1 MENYQIEQRIKI
13 DFAYSGVPPR
23 VYAKQYDNNMRVV
36 AVDLY
41 NNGVPYVV
49 PAGYSV
55 NIRMEKLD
63 GHHVYNPALF
73 GTGNTVFA
81 ILTQQM
87 LTHPGELMAEM
98 EVVQAE
104 NVLKTATFMVVCVPS
119 MIPPGEI
126 ESTDEYKTLQELSA
140 QALTAAKSAE
150 ESAREAEASQSAAAE
165 SAETASAAATTAAEN
180 SESAQA
186 AALQA
191 AASAAAAAESA
202 EQAVQM
208 AVGAKGWYADPESL
222 QAAYSAGQNGWWA
235 IVGTTDTIWTWDSDT
250 EAWTDSGDK
259 TDLSEYPAWADLA
272 GKLLVLCNCIYEDG
286 THAITKQSAKQNTG
300 VQYTIVMVPTHDYT
314 AGDAVTIAGEA
325 VAVKYQASDAAVQTG
340 AWLAGRPV
348 QAEVYGGTLYLA
360 ANQPSQGGDGNVT
373 MAGGAEITVPEDWGP
388 GPWKLEFTEDE
399 EAGSAP
405 LGPNVAGYVGEI
417 VYFADSILRENHV
430 WADGKPIDTEQWP
443 ELAEYAAKAG
453 WWQNEAGQYL
463 TPDLRGR
470 FLLGAD
476 DRHTPNS
483 IGGEE
488 NHTLLINEMPDHY
501 HHYPVNSPGTASGI
515 WGPVNTLQQNG
526 DVTSATLS
534 TGNSQPH
541 NNMPPYYVVVPQIR
555 AKVDV
560 VYAKMPEAIPA
571 GDVTYDNT
579 GSGLQAETVQ
589 GAVDEV
595 ARRTDGL
602 INIDDIVFSLSAPF
616 NTLTCTAKVV
626 NGNLIGVVK
635 GNSSTPSA
643 VSVSCNYN
651 ISTGAVL
658 GTSNITRNISG
669 TTALLYADV
678 NYNTQISSVDDLV
691 HVLINFSAKWDPTWT
706 KKEAR

>member
-1 MENYQIEQRIKI
+1 MEANIDNAAPYIGENGNWFRWNVAQRAYEDTGSPARGEKGERGEQGPQGSEGEQGETGPQGPR
-13 DFAYSGVPPR
+13 GVPGPKGESGEAGPKGEKGDR
-23 VYAKQYDNNMRVV
+23 GEPGPQGPKGDTGDPIHVAGSYSSVAELEAAHPQGDGGNAYLVEGMLYIWDRTAWQKTNFSSLTPEDQAK
-36 AVDLY
+36 VDHL
-41 NNGVPYVV
+41 P
-49 PAGYSV
+49 
-55 NIRMEKLD
+55 ED
-63 GHHVYNPALF
+63 
-73 GTGNTVFA
+73 T
-81 ILTQQM
+81 
-87 LTHPGELMAEM
+87 
-98 EVVQAE
+98 
-104 NVLKTATFMVVCVPS
+104 
-119 MIPPGEI
+119 
-126 ESTDEYKTLQELSA
+126 
-140 QALTAAKSAE
+140 
-150 ESAREAEASQSAAAE
+150 
-165 SAETASAAATTAAEN
+165 
-180 SESAQA
+180 A
-186 AALQA
+186 AAL
-191 AASAAAAAESA
+191 ES
-202 EQAVQM
+202 
-208 AVGAKGWYADPESL
+208 KADL
-222 QAAYSAGQNGWWA
+222 
-235 IVGTTDTIWTWDSDT
+235 
-250 EAWTDSGDK
+250 
-259 TDLSEYPAWADLA
+259 ADLA
-272 GKLLVLCNCIYEDG
+272 GKLLVPCNCIYEDG
-286 THAITKQSAKQNTG
+286 THAITKQSAKQDTG
-300 VQYTIVMVPTHDYT
+300 AQYTIVMVPTHDYT

-348 QAEVYGGTLYLA
+348 QAEVFGGTLYLA

-373 MAGGAEITVPEDWGP
+373 MADGAEITVPEDWGP
-388 GPWKLEFTEDE
+388 GPWKLELTEDE

-417 VYFADSILRENHV
+417 VYFADSILRPNHV
-430 WADGKPIDTEQWP
+430 WADGGAIDARQWP

-453 WWQNEAGQYL
+453 WWRNEAGQYL

-476 DRHTPNS
+476 DRHIPNS

-534 TGNSQPH
+534 TGNSHPH

-595 ARRTDGL
+595 AGRTSGL
-602 INIDDIVFSLSAPF
+602 VDIDDVTISFGDGWEIYNHSIEV
-616 NTLTCTAKVV
+616 K
-626 NGNLIGVVK
+626 NGVLCGFVL
-635 GNSSTPSA
+635 A
-643 VSVSCNYN
+643 VSEKPRAFTPVSNYN
-651 ISTGAVL
+651 IKGRIALGIGMLDDGIFAPLAIDMDST
-658 GTSNITRNISG
+658 TNIDRWLQIWAIIS
-669 TTALLYADV
+669 
-678 NYNTQISSVDDLV
+678 IP
-691 HVLINFSAKWDPTWT
+691 WDPTWT

>member
-1 MENYQIEQRIKI
+1 M
-13 DFAYSGVPPR
+13 
-23 VYAKQYDNNMRVV
+23 
-36 AVDLY
+36 
-41 NNGVPYVV
+41 
-49 PAGYSV
+49 
-55 NIRMEKLD
+55 
-63 GHHVYNPALF
+63 ALSKYRD
-73 GTGNTVFA
+73 A
-81 ILTQQM
+81 
-87 LTHPGELMAEM
+87 AEM
-98 EVVQAE
+98 EANIDNAAPYIGENGNWFRWNVAQRAYEDTGSPARGEKGEQGEQGPQGPEGEQGETGPQGPRGVPGPKGESGEAGPKGEKGDRGEPGPQGPKGDTGDPIHVAGSYSSVAE
-104 NVLKTATFMVVCVPS
+104 LEAAHPQGDGGNAYLVEGMLYIWDKTAWQ
-119 MIPPGEI
+119 
-126 ESTDEYKTLQELSA
+126 KTNFSSLTPED
-140 QALTAAKSAE
+140 QAKVDHLPEDT
-150 ESAREAEASQSAAAE
+150 
-165 SAETASAAATTAAEN
+165 
-180 SESAQA
+180 A
-186 AALQA
+186 AAL
-191 AASAAAAAESA
+191 ES
-202 EQAVQM
+202 
-208 AVGAKGWYADPESL
+208 KAD
-222 QAAYSAGQNGWWA
+222 
-235 IVGTTDTIWTWDSDT
+235 V
-250 EAWTDSGDK
+250 
-259 TDLSEYPAWADLA
+259 ADLA
-272 GKLLVLCNCIYEDG
+272 RKLLVPCDCIYEDG
-286 THAITKQSAKQNTG
+286 THAITKQSAKQHTG
-300 VQYTIVMVPTHDYT
+300 AQYTIVMVPTHDYT

-348 QAEVYGGTLYLA
+348 QAEVFGGTLYLA
-360 ANQPSQGGDGNVT
+360 ANQPSQRGDGNVT

-417 VYFADSILRENHV
+417 VCFADSILRPNHV
-430 WADGKPIDTEQWP
+430 WADGGAIDARQWP

-453 WWQNEAGQYL
+453 WWRNEAMQYIV
-463 TPDLRGR
+463 PDLRGR

-476 DRHTPNS
+476 DRHIPNS

-534 TGNSQPH
+534 TGNSHPH

-595 ARRTDGL
+595 AGRTSGL
-602 INIDDIVFSLSAPF
+602 VDIDDVTISFGDGWEIYNHSIEV
-616 NTLTCTAKVV
+616 K
-626 NGNLIGVVK
+626 NGVLCGFVL
-635 GNSSTPSA
+635 A
-643 VSVSCNYN
+643 VSEKPRAFTPVSNYN
-651 ISTGAVL
+651 IKGRIALGIGMLDDGIFAPLAIDMDSTTYIDRWLQIWA
-658 GTSNITRNISG
+658 IIS
-669 TTALLYADV
+669 
-678 NYNTQISSVDDLV
+678 IP
-691 HVLINFSAKWDPTWT
+691 WDPTWT

>member
-1 MENYQIEQRIKI
+1 M
-13 DFAYSGVPPR
+13 
-23 VYAKQYDNNMRVV
+23 
-36 AVDLY
+36 
-41 NNGVPYVV
+41 
-49 PAGYSV
+49 
-55 NIRMEKLD
+55 
-63 GHHVYNPALF
+63 ALSKYRD
-73 GTGNTVFA
+73 A
-81 ILTQQM
+81 
-87 LTHPGELMAEM
+87 AEM
-98 EVVQAE
+98 EANIDNAAPYIGENGNWFRWNVAQRAYEDTGSPARGEKGERGEQGPQGSEGEQGETGPQGPQGVPGPKGESGEAGPKGEKGDRGEPGPQGPKGDTGDPIHIAGSYSSVAELEAAHPQGDGGNAYLVEGMLYIWDRTAWQKTNFSSLTPEDQAKVDHLPE
-104 NVLKTATFMVVCVPS
+104 DT
-119 MIPPGEI
+119 
-126 ESTDEYKTLQELSA
+126 
-140 QALTAAKSAE
+140 
-150 ESAREAEASQSAAAE
+150 
-165 SAETASAAATTAAEN
+165 
-180 SESAQA
+180 A
-186 AALQA
+186 AAL
-191 AASAAAAAESA
+191 ES
-202 EQAVQM
+202 
-208 AVGAKGWYADPESL
+208 KADL
-222 QAAYSAGQNGWWA
+222 
-235 IVGTTDTIWTWDSDT
+235 
-250 EAWTDSGDK
+250 
-259 TDLSEYPAWADLA
+259 ADLA
-272 GKLLVLCNCIYEDG
+272 GKLLVPCNCIYEDG
-286 THAITKQSAKQNTG
+286 THAITKQSAKQHTG
-300 VQYTIVMVPTHDYT
+300 AQYTIVMVPTHDYT

-325 VAVKYQASDAAVQTG
+325 VAVKYQASDVAVQTG

-348 QAEVYGGTLYLA
+348 QAEVFGGTLYLA

-388 GPWKLEFTEDE
+388 GPWELEFTEDE
-399 EAGSAP
+399 EAGSVP

-417 VYFADSILRENHV
+417 VYFADSILRPNHIR
-430 WADGKPIDTEQWP
+430 ADGGAIDAQQWP

-453 WWQNEAGQYL
+453 WRQNEAGQHL

-470 FLLGAD
+470 FLLGASD
-476 DRHTPNS
+476 GYTVGET
-483 IGGEE
+483 GGEE
-488 NHTLLINEMPDHY
+488 NHTLTVAEMPKHNHMEILGY
-501 HHYPVNSPGTASGI
+501 EPGNDPYAFAWQSLGHRT
-515 WGPVNTLQQNG
+515 PETLAG
-526 DVTSATLS
+526 AGHTSMEGLD
-534 TGNSQPH
+534 QPH

-579 GSGLQAETVQ
+579 GSGLQAKTVQ

-595 ARRTDGL
+595 AGRTDGL

>member
-41 NNGVPYVV
+41 NNGVPYIV

-140 QALTAAKSAE
+140 QALAAAKSTE

-165 SAETASAAATTAAEN
+165 SAETASSAATSAAEN

-202 EQAVQM
+202 EQAAQM

-222 QAAYSAGQNGWWA
+222 QVAYPAGQNGWWA

-259 TDLSEYPAWADLA
+259 TDLSKYPAWADLA
-272 GKLLVLCNCIYEDG
+272 GKLLVPCNCIYEDG
-286 THAITKQSAKQNTG
+286 THAITKQSAKQDTG
-300 VQYTIVMVPTHDYT
+300 AQYTIVMVPTHDYT

-348 QAEVYGGTLYLA
+348 QAEVFGGTLYLA

-373 MAGGAEITVPEDWGP
+373 MADGAEITVPEDWGP
-388 GPWKLEFTEDE
+388 GPWKLELTEDE

-453 WWQNEAGQYL
+453 WRRNEAMQYIV
-463 TPDLRGR
+463 PDLRGR
-470 FLLGAD
+470 FLLGASEG
-476 DRHTPNS
+476 RSVGTV
-483 IGGEE
+483 GGEE
-488 NHTLLINEMPDHY
+488 THILTQSEMPRHNHMEILGY
-501 HHYPVNSPGTASGI
+501 EPGNDPYAFAWQSLGHRT
-515 WGPVNTLQQNG
+515 PETLAG
-526 DVTSATLS
+526 AGHTSMEGLD
-534 TGNSQPH
+534 QPH

-560 VYAKMPEAIPA
+560 VYAKMPESIPA
-571 GDVTYDNT
+571 GDVIYDNT

-595 ARRTDGL
+595 AGRTDGL
-602 INIDDIVFSLSAPF
+602 INIDDVTISFGDGWEIYNHSIEV
-616 NTLTCTAKVV
+616 K
-626 NGNLIGVVK
+626 NGILCGFVL
-635 GNSSTPSA
+635 A
-643 VSVSCNYN
+643 VSEKPRAFTPVSNYN
-651 ISTGAVL
+651 IKGRIALGIGMLDDGIFAPLAIDMDSTTYIDRWLQIWA
-658 GTSNITRNISG
+658 IIS
-669 TTALLYADV
+669 
-678 NYNTQISSVDDLV
+678 IP
-691 HVLINFSAKWDPTWT
+691 WDPTWT

>member
-1 MENYQIEQRIKI
+1 MEANIDNAAPYIGENGNWFRWNVAQRAYEDTGSPARGEKGERGEQGPQG
-13 DFAYSGVPPR
+13 SEGEQGETGPQGPQGVPGPKGESGEAGPKGEKGDR
-23 VYAKQYDNNMRVV
+23 GEPGPQGPKGDTGDPIHVAGSYSSVAELEAAHPQGDGGNAYLVEGMLYIWDRTAWQKTNFSSLTPEDQAK
-36 AVDLY
+36 VDHL
-41 NNGVPYVV
+41 P
-49 PAGYSV
+49 
-55 NIRMEKLD
+55 ED
-63 GHHVYNPALF
+63 
-73 GTGNTVFA
+73 T
-81 ILTQQM
+81 
-87 LTHPGELMAEM
+87 
-98 EVVQAE
+98 
-104 NVLKTATFMVVCVPS
+104 
-119 MIPPGEI
+119 
-126 ESTDEYKTLQELSA
+126 
-140 QALTAAKSAE
+140 
-150 ESAREAEASQSAAAE
+150 
-165 SAETASAAATTAAEN
+165 
-180 SESAQA
+180 A
-186 AALQA
+186 AAL
-191 AASAAAAAESA
+191 ES
-202 EQAVQM
+202 
-208 AVGAKGWYADPESL
+208 KADL
-222 QAAYSAGQNGWWA
+222 
-235 IVGTTDTIWTWDSDT
+235 
-250 EAWTDSGDK
+250 
-259 TDLSEYPAWADLA
+259 ADLA
-272 GKLLVLCNCIYEDG
+272 GKLLVPCNCIYEDG
-286 THAITKQSAKQNTG
+286 THAITKQSAKQDTG
-300 VQYTIVMVPTHDYT
+300 AQYTIVMVPTHDYT

-348 QAEVYGGTLYLA
+348 QAEVFGGTLYLA

-373 MAGGAEITVPEDWGP
+373 MADGAEITVPEDWGP
-388 GPWKLEFTEDE
+388 GPWKLELTEDE

-417 VYFADSILRENHV
+417 VYFADSILRPNHV
-430 WADGKPIDTEQWP
+430 WADGGAIDARQWP

-453 WWQNEAGQYL
+453 WWRNEAGQYL

-476 DRHTPNS
+476 DRHIPNS

-534 TGNSQPH
+534 TGNSHPH

-595 ARRTDGL
+595 AGRTSGL
-602 INIDDIVFSLSAPF
+602 VDIDDVTISFGDGWEIYNHSIEV
-616 NTLTCTAKVV
+616 K
-626 NGNLIGVVK
+626 NGVLCGFVL
-635 GNSSTPSA
+635 A
-643 VSVSCNYN
+643 VSEKPRAFTPVSNYN
-651 ISTGAVL
+651 IKGRIALGIGMLDDGIFAPLAIDMDST
-658 GTSNITRNISG
+658 TNIDRWLQIWAIIS
-669 TTALLYADV
+669 
-678 NYNTQISSVDDLV
+678 IP
-691 HVLINFSAKWDPTWT
+691 WDPTWT

>member
-41 NNGVPYVV
+41 NNGVPYIL

-87 LTHPGELMAEM
+87 LTHPGEMMAEM

-104 NVLKTATFMVVCVPS
+104 NVLKTATFMVVCAPS

-140 QALTAAKSAE
+140 QALAAAKSAE
-150 ESAREAEASQSAAAE
+150 ESAREAEVSQSAAAE
-165 SAETASAAATTAAEN
+165 SAETASSAATTAAEN

-202 EQAVQM
+202 EQAAQM
-208 AVGAKGWYADPESL
+208 AVGAKGWYADSESL
-222 QAAYSAGQNGWWA
+222 QAAYPAGQNGWWA

-272 GKLLVLCNCIYEDG
+272 GKLLVPCNCIYEDG
-286 THAITKQSAKQNTG
+286 THAITKQSAKQDTG
-300 VQYTIVMVPTHDYT
+300 AQYTIVMVPTHDYT

-348 QAEVYGGTLYLA
+348 QAEVFGGTLYLA

-373 MAGGAEITVPEDWGP
+373 MADGAEITVPEDWGP
-388 GPWKLEFTEDE
+388 GPWKLELTEDE

-417 VYFADSILRENHV
+417 VCFADSILRPNHV
-430 WADGKPIDTEQWP
+430 WADGGAIDAQQWP

-453 WWQNEAGQYL
+453 WRRNEAMQYIV
-463 TPDLRGR
+463 PDLRGR

-476 DRHTPNS
+476 DRHIPNS

-501 HHYPVNSPGTASGI
+501 HHYPVNSPGTDSGI
-515 WGPVNTLQQNG
+515 WGPVNTLQQKG
-526 DVTSATLS
+526 DVITPTFA
-534 TGNSQPH
+534 TGNSHPH

-560 VYAKMPEAIPA
+560 VYAKMPESIPA
-571 GDVTYDNT
+571 GDVIYDNT

-595 ARRTDGL
+595 AGRTDGL
-602 INIDDIVFSLSAPF
+602 INIDDVTISFGDGWEIYNHSIEV
-616 NTLTCTAKVV
+616 K
-626 NGNLIGVVK
+626 NGILCGFVL
-635 GNSSTPSA
+635 A
-643 VSVSCNYN
+643 VSEKPRTFTPVSNYN
-651 ISTGAVL
+651 IKGRIALGIGMLDDGIFAPLAIDMDSTTYIDRWLQIWA
-658 GTSNITRNISG
+658 IIS
-669 TTALLYADV
+669 
-678 NYNTQISSVDDLV
+678 IP
-691 HVLINFSAKWDPTWT
+691 WDPTWT

>member
-1 MENYQIEQRIKI
+1 MEANIDNAAPYIGENGNWFRWNVAQRAYEDTGSPARGEKGERGEQGPQG
-13 DFAYSGVPPR
+13 SEGEQGETGPQGPQGVPGPKGESGEAGPKGEKGDR
-23 VYAKQYDNNMRVV
+23 GEPGPQGPKGDTGDPIHIAGSYSSVAELEAAHPQGDGGNAYLVEGMLYIWDRTAWQKTNFSSLTPEDQAK
-36 AVDLY
+36 VDHL
-41 NNGVPYVV
+41 P
-49 PAGYSV
+49 
-55 NIRMEKLD
+55 ED
-63 GHHVYNPALF
+63 
-73 GTGNTVFA
+73 T
-81 ILTQQM
+81 
-87 LTHPGELMAEM
+87 
-98 EVVQAE
+98 
-104 NVLKTATFMVVCVPS
+104 
-119 MIPPGEI
+119 
-126 ESTDEYKTLQELSA
+126 
-140 QALTAAKSAE
+140 
-150 ESAREAEASQSAAAE
+150 
-165 SAETASAAATTAAEN
+165 
-180 SESAQA
+180 A
-186 AALQA
+186 AAL
-191 AASAAAAAESA
+191 ES
-202 EQAVQM
+202 
-208 AVGAKGWYADPESL
+208 KADL
-222 QAAYSAGQNGWWA
+222 
-235 IVGTTDTIWTWDSDT
+235 
-250 EAWTDSGDK
+250 
-259 TDLSEYPAWADLA
+259 ADLA
-272 GKLLVLCNCIYEDG
+272 GKLLVPCNYIYEDG
-286 THAITKQSAKQNTG
+286 THAITKQSAKQDTG
-300 VQYTIVMVPTHDYT
+300 AQYTIVMVPTHDYT

-373 MAGGAEITVPEDWGP
+373 MADGAEITVPEDWGP
-388 GPWKLEFTEDE
+388 GPWKLELTEDE

-417 VYFADSILRENHV
+417 VCFADSILRPNHV
-430 WADGKPIDTEQWP
+430 WADGGAIDAQQWP

-453 WWQNEAGQYL
+453 WRRNEAMQYIV
-463 TPDLRGR
+463 PDLRGR

-476 DRHTPNS
+476 DRHIPNS

-534 TGNSQPH
+534 TGNSHPH

-595 ARRTDGL
+595 AGRTDGL
-602 INIDDIVFSLSAPF
+602 INIDDVTISFGDGWEIYNHSIEV
-616 NTLTCTAKVV
+616 K
-626 NGNLIGVVK
+626 NGILCGFVL
-635 GNSSTPSA
+635 A
-643 VSVSCNYN
+643 VSEKPRTFTPVSNYN
-651 ISTGAVL
+651 IKGRIALGIGMLDDGIFAPLAIDMDSTTYIDRWLQIWA
-658 GTSNITRNISG
+658 IIS
-669 TTALLYADV
+669 
-678 NYNTQISSVDDLV
+678 IP
-691 HVLINFSAKWDPTWT
+691 WDPTWT

>member
-1 MENYQIEQRIKI
+1 M
-13 DFAYSGVPPR
+13 
-23 VYAKQYDNNMRVV
+23 
-36 AVDLY
+36 
-41 NNGVPYVV
+41 
-49 PAGYSV
+49 
-55 NIRMEKLD
+55 
-63 GHHVYNPALF
+63 ALSKYRD
-73 GTGNTVFA
+73 A
-81 ILTQQM
+81 
-87 LTHPGELMAEM
+87 AEM
-98 EVVQAE
+98 EANIDNAAPYIGENGNWFRWNVAQRAYEDTGSPARGEKGERGEQGPQGSEGEQGETGPQGPQGVPGPKGESGEAGPKGEKGDRGEPGPQGPKGDTGDPIHIAGSYSSVAELEAAHPQGDGGNAYLVEGMLYIWDRTAWQKTNFSSLTPEDQAKVDHLPE
-104 NVLKTATFMVVCVPS
+104 DT
-119 MIPPGEI
+119 
-126 ESTDEYKTLQELSA
+126 
-140 QALTAAKSAE
+140 
-150 ESAREAEASQSAAAE
+150 
-165 SAETASAAATTAAEN
+165 
-180 SESAQA
+180 A
-186 AALQA
+186 AAL
-191 AASAAAAAESA
+191 ES
-202 EQAVQM
+202 
-208 AVGAKGWYADPESL
+208 KADL
-222 QAAYSAGQNGWWA
+222 
-235 IVGTTDTIWTWDSDT
+235 
-250 EAWTDSGDK
+250 
-259 TDLSEYPAWADLA
+259 ADLA
-272 GKLLVLCNCIYEDG
+272 GKLLVPCNYIYEDG
-286 THAITKQSAKQNTG
+286 THAITKQSAKQDTG
-300 VQYTIVMVPTHDYT
+300 AQYTIVMVPTHDYT

-348 QAEVYGGTLYLA
+348 QAEVFGGTLYLA

-373 MAGGAEITVPEDWGP
+373 MADGAEITVPEDWGP
-388 GPWKLEFTEDE
+388 GPWKLELTEDE

-453 WWQNEAGQYL
+453 WRRNEAMQYIV
-463 TPDLRGR
+463 PDLRGR

-476 DRHTPNS
+476 DRHIPNS

-534 TGNSQPH
+534 TGNSHPH

-595 ARRTDGL
+595 AGRTDGL
-602 INIDDIVFSLSAPF
+602 INIDDVTISFGDGWEIYNHSIEV
-616 NTLTCTAKVV
+616 K
-626 NGNLIGVVK
+626 NGILCGFVL
-635 GNSSTPSA
+635 A
-643 VSVSCNYN
+643 VSEKPRTFTPVSNYN
-651 ISTGAVL
+651 IKGRIALGIGMLDDGIFAPLAIDMDST
-658 GTSNITRNISG
+658 TNIDRWLQIWAIISIPW
-669 TTALLYADV
+669 
-678 NYNTQISSVDDLV
+678 N
-691 HVLINFSAKWDPTWT
+691 PTWT
-706 KKEAR
+706 KKEGL

>member
-1 MENYQIEQRIKI
+1 M
-13 DFAYSGVPPR
+13 
-23 VYAKQYDNNMRVV
+23 
-36 AVDLY
+36 
-41 NNGVPYVV
+41 
-49 PAGYSV
+49 
-55 NIRMEKLD
+55 
-63 GHHVYNPALF
+63 ALSKYRD
-73 GTGNTVFA
+73 A
-81 ILTQQM
+81 
-87 LTHPGELMAEM
+87 AEM
-98 EVVQAE
+98 EANIDNAAPYIGENGNWFRWNVAQRAYEDTGSPARGEKGERGEQGPQGSEGEQGETGPQGPQGVPGPKGESGEAGPKGEKGDRGEPGPQGPKGDTGDPIHIAGSYSSVAELEAAHPQGDGGNAYLVEGMLYIWDRTAWQKTNFSSLTPEDQAKVDHLPE
-104 NVLKTATFMVVCVPS
+104 DT
-119 MIPPGEI
+119 
-126 ESTDEYKTLQELSA
+126 
-140 QALTAAKSAE
+140 
-150 ESAREAEASQSAAAE
+150 
-165 SAETASAAATTAAEN
+165 
-180 SESAQA
+180 A
-186 AALQA
+186 AAL
-191 AASAAAAAESA
+191 ES
-202 EQAVQM
+202 
-208 AVGAKGWYADPESL
+208 KADL
-222 QAAYSAGQNGWWA
+222 
-235 IVGTTDTIWTWDSDT
+235 
-250 EAWTDSGDK
+250 
-259 TDLSEYPAWADLA
+259 ADLA
-272 GKLLVLCNCIYEDG
+272 GKLLVPCNYIYEDG
-286 THAITKQSAKQNTG
+286 THAITKQSAKQDTG
-300 VQYTIVMVPTHDYT
+300 AQYTIVMVPTHDYT

-373 MAGGAEITVPEDWGP
+373 MADGAEITVPEDWGP
-388 GPWKLEFTEDE
+388 GPWKLELTEDE

-453 WWQNEAGQYL
+453 WRRNEAMQYIV
-463 TPDLRGR
+463 PDLRGR

-476 DRHTPNS
+476 DRHIPNS

-534 TGNSQPH
+534 TGNSHPH

-595 ARRTDGL
+595 AGRTDGL
-602 INIDDIVFSLSAPF
+602 INIDDVTISFGDGWEIYNHSIEV
-616 NTLTCTAKVV
+616 K
-626 NGNLIGVVK
+626 NGILCGFVL
-635 GNSSTPSA
+635 A
-643 VSVSCNYN
+643 VSEKPRTFTPVSNYN
-651 ISTGAVL
+651 IKGRIALGIGMLDDGIFAPLAIDMDST
-658 GTSNITRNISG
+658 TNIDRWLQIWAIISIPW
-669 TTALLYADV
+669 
-678 NYNTQISSVDDLV
+678 N
-691 HVLINFSAKWDPTWT
+691 PTWT
-706 KKEAR
+706 KKEGL

>member
-1 MENYQIEQRIKI
+1 M
-13 DFAYSGVPPR
+13 
-23 VYAKQYDNNMRVV
+23 
-36 AVDLY
+36 
-41 NNGVPYVV
+41 
-49 PAGYSV
+49 
-55 NIRMEKLD
+55 
-63 GHHVYNPALF
+63 
-73 GTGNTVFA
+73 
-81 ILTQQM
+81 
-87 LTHPGELMAEM
+87 
-98 EVVQAE
+98 
-104 NVLKTATFMVVCVPS
+104 
-119 MIPPGEI
+119 
-126 ESTDEYKTLQELSA
+126 
-140 QALTAAKSAE
+140 
-150 ESAREAEASQSAAAE
+150 
-165 SAETASAAATTAAEN
+165 
-180 SESAQA
+180 
-186 AALQA
+186 
-191 AASAAAAAESA
+191 
-202 EQAVQM
+202 
-208 AVGAKGWYADPESL
+208 
-222 QAAYSAGQNGWWA
+222 
-235 IVGTTDTIWTWDSDT
+235 GTTDTIWTWDSDT

-259 TDLSEYPAWADLA
+259 TDLSEYPAWTDLA
-272 GKLLVLCNCIYEDG
+272 GKLLVPCNCIYEDG
-286 THAITKQSAKQNTG
+286 THAITKQNAKQDTG
-300 VQYTIVMVPTHDYT
+300 AQYTIVMVPTHNYT

-373 MAGGAEITVPEDWGP
+373 MADGAEITVPEDWGP
-388 GPWKLEFTEDE
+388 GPWKLEFTAEDE

-560 VYAKMPEAIPA
+560 VYAKMPEFIPA
-571 GDVTYDNT
+571 GDVAYDNT

-595 ARRTDGL
+595 AGRTDGL
-602 INIDDIVFSLSAPF
+602 INIDDVTISFGDGWEIYNHSIEV
-616 NTLTCTAKVV
+616 K
-626 NGNLIGVVK
+626 NGILCGFVL
-635 GNSSTPSA
+635 A
-643 VSVSCNYN
+643 VSEEPRTFTPVSNYN
-651 ISTGAVL
+651 IKGRIALGIGMLDDGIFAPLAIDMDSTTYIDRWLQIWA
-658 GTSNITRNISG
+658 IIS
-669 TTALLYADV
+669 
-678 NYNTQISSVDDLV
+678 IP
-691 HVLINFSAKWDPTWT
+691 WDPTWT